1 MSHLHQGAAASLT
14 AKCNPHLLWR
24 IQTSMATRAPIKK
37 CTSDPAMAGVYYF
50 MVAVVTPKACVG
62 VDIEAVTCGYNLQ
75 L

>member
-1 MSHLHQGAAASLT
+1 
-14 AKCNPHLLWR
+14 
-24 IQTSMATRAPIKK
+24 MATRAPIKIV
-37 CTSDPAMAGVYYF
+37 AMAGVYYF

>member
-14 AKCNPHLLWR
+14 AKCNPHLLWGT
-24 IQTSMATRAPIKK
+24 QTSMATRAPIKIV
-37 CTSDPAMAGVYYF
+37 AMAGVYYF